1 MIRTDKIIE
10 AIPIAE
16 QLRDL
21 IVKQYN
27 LEPIKIRVKDIRQG
41 FAYYDSRAISIPI
54 WAYLEGLDYFRAYV
68 LHELGHFI
76 NYDTTKTFGHNKNF
90 KRIEKELLAGFGLVP
105 IYKRVYLKALKND
118 KGDLIWLK
126 KGYTI

>member
-1 MIRTDKIIE
+1 MRAEKIVK
-10 AIPIAE
+10 AKPIAE

-21 IVKQYN
+21 IVNKYN
-27 LEPIKIRVKDIRQG
+27 LDPIRIKVKDTQRG
-41 FAYYDSRAISIPI
+41 WATYDTRLISIPI

-68 LHELGHFI
+68 LHELSHFI
-76 NYDTTKTFGHNKNF
+76 NYDTTKTYGHCKNF
-90 KRIEKELLAGFGLVP
+90 LRIEKELLAGFGLVP

-126 KGYTI
+126 RGYNV